1 MISDPKDSSWTYRR
15 GTIVPWR
22 FFIRIYRRDICMVV
36 ALLLV
41 TYVPAISMTLP
52 TLLMGA

>member
-1 MISDPKDSSWTYRR
+1 MISDSKDSSWTYRR

-22 FFIRIYRRDICMVV
+22 FFIRIYRRNICMVV

-52 TLLMGA
+52 ALLMGA

>member
-1 MISDPKDSSWTYRR
+1 
-15 GTIVPWR
+15 
-22 FFIRIYRRDICMVV
+22 MVV

-52 TLLMGA
+52 ALLMGAYSDRFFSQTGLRIAVKENTMGA